1 VCLSRGDYEPK
12 IQFLES
18 VFTGE
23 TFELQEGRP
32 RGRSACFEY
41 ADTGIMR
48 SRGESRG
55 GKALVIL
62 SGDIK
67 TPPLSRAAR
76 REIGYLIRQLQYGLP
91 LEMPHSRPMPT
102 IGPRCHELR
111 VNDGERSWRVI
122 CRTDRD
128 AVLVLALF
136 SKKSN
141 KTPRRVIEQ
150 TKRLLRLYDGD

>member
-1 VCLSRGDYEPK
+1 
-12 IQFLES
+12 
-18 VFTGE
+18 
-23 TFELQEGRP
+23 
-32 RGRSACFEY
+32 
-41 ADTGIMR
+41 MR
-48 SRGESRG
+48 SQGDGRA
-55 GKALVIL
+55 GKVLVIL

-67 TPPLSRAAR
+67 TPSLTRVAR
-76 REIGYLIRQLQYGLP
+76 REIGYLMRQLQHGVA

-111 VNDGERSWRVI
+111 VNDGERSWRVVY
-122 CRTDRD
+122 RTDRD

-150 TKRLLRLYDGD
+150 SKKLLRLCDGD